1 MINLAQT
8 NAHTD
13 FTLEHHAEIHNRQ
26 RMKLAIALFDVEI
39 AHTHLTELEPTDRQY
54 AQRLEQLKAS
64 LEAYWRIDDQ
74 IERYLKSARG
84 N

>member
-8 NAHTD
+8 NVYTGLS
-13 FTLEHHAEIHNRQ
+13 LEHHVESHNRQ
-26 RMKLAIALFDVEI
+26 RMKLAIALFDVEV
-39 AHTHLTELEPTDRQY
+39 AHTHLGELDPSDRQY
-54 AQRLEQLKAS
+54 AQRLEHLKAA